1 MMIENRDRCLG
12 QTVCLTTFIGGFT
25 VPRFQVLC
33 DLFLEQV

>member
-1 MMIENRDRCLG
+1 MMIEKHDRYLG
-12 QTVCLTTFIGGFT
+12 QTVCLTTYIGGFT